1 MRVLIHPTQD
11 AKLLADVTA
20 ILEQAIA
27 TEPDT
32 FDHVVGKAGVVDHYG
47 YHTDMVAATVLS
59 EESFST
65 YLRLT
70 IRHGEHPVYDE
81 LMQAVISHYQS

>member
-20 ILEQAIA
+20 ILERAI
-27 TEPDT
+27 TDEPDT
-32 FDHVVGKAGVVDHYG
+32 FDHVTGKPSIVDHYG
-47 YHTDMVAATVLS
+47 YHTGMVSATILA

-65 YLRLT
+65 YMRLT
-70 IRHGEHPVYDE
+70 IRHDEHPVYDE